1 MQIKMSGSGPM
12 ASLLAKMGN
21 MAFSTIVDRIETGS
35 LSDELFAPPADYKLN
50 PKK

>member
-1 MQIKMSGSGPM
+1 M
-12 ASLLAKMGN
+12 AGLLAKMGN

-35 LSDELFAPPADYKLN
+35 DELFAPPADYKLN